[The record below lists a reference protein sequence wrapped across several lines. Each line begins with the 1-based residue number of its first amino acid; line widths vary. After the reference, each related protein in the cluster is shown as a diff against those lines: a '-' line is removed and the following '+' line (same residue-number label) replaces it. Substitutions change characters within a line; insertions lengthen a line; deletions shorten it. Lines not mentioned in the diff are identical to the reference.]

1 MKIII
6 VTGLSG
12 AGKTHAM
19 DCLEDMGYYAI
30 DNMPPALIKNFI
42 DMAMSGKGID
52 KAAFG
57 IDVRGGILFD
67 DFRAA
72 LEGLK
77 QDGLDYKIL
86 YLEATDRALA
96 RRYNE
101 TRRDHPLA
109 EGQTVGKGI
118 RRERKKLEEI
128 RKEADYIIDTS
139 NLKTSQ
145 LAAEIE
151 NIVSAGE
158 DERVFVVRVMSFG
171 YKNGM
176 PVSADMVFDARF
188 IPNPY
193 YVKSLKELTG
203 NDSKVSSYVLKHDVA
218 QQFMASVTRMIDALI
233 PYYRKEGK
241 YSLNVCFGCT
251 GGHHRSVA
259 LANELQKRLTELGIR
274 TTVSHRDL

>member
-77 QDGLDYKIL
+77 QDGIDYKIL

-96 RRYNE
+96 RRYDE

>member
-1 MKIII
+1 MKVII

-12 AGKTHAM
+12 AGKTCAM

-30 DNMPPALIKNFI
+30 DNMPPALVKNFI
-42 DMAMSGKGID
+42 DMASSGKGID

-67 DFRAA
+67 DFKTA
-72 LEGLK
+72 LEELK
-77 QDGLDYKIL
+77 QEGIDYKIL
-86 YLEATDRALA
+86 FLEATNNTLA

-101 TRRDHPLA
+101 TRRDHPMA
-109 EGQTVGKGI
+109 EGETAIKGI
-118 RRERKKLEEI
+118 KRERKKLEEI
-128 RKEADYIIDTS
+128 RKDADYIIDSS

-151 NIVSAGE
+151 NIVSSGE
-158 DERVFVVRVMSFG
+158 DERSFVVRVMSFG

-193 YVKSLKELTG
+193 YVKSLKERTG
-203 NDSKVSSYVLKHDVA
+203 NDAKVQNYVLKHDISK
-218 QQFMASVTRMIDALI
+218 QFMDSVTSMINTLI

-251 GGHHRSVA
+251 GGRHRSVT
-259 LANELQKRLTELGIR
+259 LANELERRLAELGVR
-274 TTVSHRDL
+274 TTVAHRDL